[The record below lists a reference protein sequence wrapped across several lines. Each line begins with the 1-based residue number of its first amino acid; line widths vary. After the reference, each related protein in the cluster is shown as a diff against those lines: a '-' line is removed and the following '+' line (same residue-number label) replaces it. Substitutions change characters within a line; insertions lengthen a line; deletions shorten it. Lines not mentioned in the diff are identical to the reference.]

1 MTAKQSNAWGVV
13 DQLRPPPSA
22 SPLRRRTYEIV
33 FGHETREGRLFDV
46 VLIVAIMASV
56 AAVFAESMPEFRAAH
71 LTKLRVLEWI
81 FTVIFT
87 IEYGVRLWCVSRSR
101 RYARSFF
108 GLVDLAAILPSYL
121 SLVVPGGQVLVV
133 VRILRVLRIF
143 RILKLV
149 QYVGEAAH
157 LGRALR
163 ASRFKITVF
172 LFTVVTVIVI
182 VGALMYLI
190 EGPENGF
197 RSIPAG
203 MYWAVV
209 TLTTV
214 GFGDITPQTPLGQL
228 LASTLMIMGYGI
240 IAVPTGI
247 VTAELALAAR
257 TGMGPTVCAGCGA
270 EGHDGDARFCKRC
283 GMALDGVRP
292 GAGVSSSSP
301 PSSSRPEPPGG
312 G

>member
-1 MTAKQSNAWGVV
+1 MTRTETSAWGVV

-22 SPLRRRTYEIV
+22 SPRRRRTYQIV
-33 FGHETREGRLFDV
+33 FGHDTREGRLFDV
-46 VLIVAIMASV
+46 VLIIAILASV
-56 AAVFAESMPEFRAAH
+56 AAVFLESIPEVRASYE
-71 LTKLRVLEWI
+71 TQLRVLEWI
-81 FTVIFT
+81 FTIVFT
-87 IEYGVRLWCVSRSR
+87 IEYGFRLWCVSKSV

-108 GLVDLAAILPSYL
+108 GIVDLAAILPTYIS
-121 SLVVPGGQVLVV
+121 VFVPGGQVLGV

-157 LGRALR
+157 LGRALK
-163 ASRFKITVF
+163 ASRYKITVF
-172 LFTVVTVIVI
+172 LFTVISVIVI
-182 VGALMYLI
+182 VGSLMYLI
-190 EGPENGF
+190 EGPEHGF
-197 RSIPAG
+197 RSIPSG

-247 VTAELALAAR
+247 VTAELALASR
-257 TGMGPTVCAGCGA
+257 SGIGPTLCSGCGA
-270 EGHDGDARFCKRC
+270 EQHDQDALFCKRC
-283 GMALDGVRP
+283 GTSLTP
-292 GAGVSSSSP
+292 VSSATPPSSSP
-301 PSSSRPEPPGG
+301 PAPPPAG
-312 G
+312 